1 MRNLIAMY
9 VALQSRMQSILK
21 DEKGATMVEY
31 ALMVALIAIVAMV
44 GAGVLGTNV
53 NGAFD
58 KIATKI
64 GAP

>member
-1 MRNLIAMY
+1 MRTLIAMY
-9 VALQSRMQSILK
+9 IALQSRIQSTLK

-44 GAGVLGTNV
+44 GAGALGTNV